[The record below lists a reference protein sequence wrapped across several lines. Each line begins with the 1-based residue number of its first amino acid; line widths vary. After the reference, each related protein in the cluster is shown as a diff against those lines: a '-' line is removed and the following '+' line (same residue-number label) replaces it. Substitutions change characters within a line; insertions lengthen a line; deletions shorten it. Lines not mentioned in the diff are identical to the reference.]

1 MELLL
6 ALIYVSFC
14 VAIFKIFRIPVN
26 QWSLSTAVLGG
37 IIGISL
43 TPSGHEL
50 QSSVHSQRPNLFC
63 SDPNIADRK
72 GARS

>member
-14 VAIFKIFRIPVN
+14 IAIFKIFRIPVN

-37 IIGISL
+37 IIGIFL
-43 TPSGHEL
+43 LLLVMNYNHPFT
-50 QSSVHSQRPNLFC
+50 SQCPNLFC
-63 SDPNIADRK
+63 SDPDIADRE
-72 GARS
+72 GARG